1 MVGISCFLRR
11 ILKKIQFN
19 DITAFYDDV
28 IQENGGVNYR
38 VKTLKI
44 LPKQDNNLKLFQ
56 NISNNIGVL
65 PITEDIFLKICN
77 LFYCSLL

>member
-1 MVGISCFLRR
+1 MVGISCFLKR
-11 ILKKIQFN
+11 ILKQIQFN

-44 LPKQDNNLKLFQ
+44 LPK
-56 NISNNIGVL
+56 
-65 PITEDIFLKICN
+65 
-77 LFYCSLL
+77 